1 MTERVQQMRE
11 VTVVIPNWNGMAYL
25 ENCLSSLRQQDFQG
39 FETILIDNGSSDGSV
54 DYVREKFPEVQIHR
68 FPSNTGFCRAV
79 NEGIRLSDT
88 PYVILLNNDTVCDR
102 AFVGELL
109 KAIKRHPR
117 CFSCGA
123 KMLQLKKPELLDD
136 AGDYYC
142 ALGWAFAAGKGK
154 PGKQY
159 DRERRI
165 FASCAGAAIYRR
177 CIFDEIGLFDEKHFA
192 YLEDIDVGYRARIRG
207 YENRYIPASVVY
219 HAGSATS
226 GSAYNEFKVIHS
238 SRNSVYLIYKNMP
251 ALQVVI
257 NIPFLLIG
265 YLIKIAFFARR
276 GFLKQ
281 YLTGLR
287 NGIRMSK
294 KEDKVVF
301 QSQYLK
307 NYLRIQLELWWNV
320 VRRFRN

>member
-1 MTERVQQMRE
+1 MNIMISSGVPYWIDFGMVGRITEANINAIQNLIFAIVQE
-11 VTVVIPNWNGMAYL
+11 DVEGLTNAALALGTVKGKLNKSRLMDDL
-25 ENCLSSLRQQDFQG
+25 
-39 FETILIDNGSSDGSV
+39 ETIISKYMS
-54 DYVREKFPEVQIHR
+54 
-68 FPSNTGFCRAV
+68 
-79 NEGIRLSDT
+79 
-88 PYVILLNNDTVCDR
+88 
-102 AFVGELL
+102 
-109 KAIKRHPR
+109 
-117 CFSCGA
+117 
-123 KMLQLKKPELLDD
+123 
-136 AGDYYC
+136 AGN
-142 ALGWAFAAGKGK
+142 
-154 PGKQY
+154 
-159 DRERRI
+159 
-165 FASCAGAAIYRR
+165 
-177 CIFDEIGLFDEKHFA
+177 
-192 YLEDIDVGYRARIRG
+192 LEDIDVGYRARIRG
-207 YENRYIPASVVY
+207 YENRYIPAAVVY